1 MIINIKNNGKILKD
15 KENLS
20 LPDLTILT
28 GENGSGKTQLLEY
41 LRNEP
46 NFLGMLGNNQN
57 SDKIIKVMN
66 NKGDEL
72 KDIVFTSP
80 GLKPNNR
87 FQSPTQP
94 LIQQVKHQWGV
105 LEPITKSFS
114 LIRHLEFNDENQE
127 LGALNSA
134 ITNFVNNIVIKENN
148 SNLQLNLKK
157 IDLNQLRL
165 LKKISQQS
173 KKSIEEIKFIDFI
186 IFYDISS
193 NIFSSGL
200 DLLFHQFHLKL
211 KYYKE
216 LTDNVSPPW
225 DVFNDILEKANFKY
239 NAEYQPSLN
248 DFSSTPIRLLDKEN
262 GLNVDF
268 ANLSSGE
275 QTIMALIF
283 VLYNASNNGKFP
295 EVILFDE
302 PDAHLHPSLTKL
314 FLDVIKEVLVR
325 EQSVKVILTTH
336 SPSTIALAP
345 DESIYRMDRVLGYPV
360 KESKDTAVQNLSS
373 GLASVSAEN
382 GNLEIIYNIQH
393 NTKHVLFTEGITDKI
408 ILGIAWNKL
417 YNKKE
422 MPFFIQDSFSANFLG
437 TLFNLGND
445 KPDGIFHQ
453 FPEKIL
459 IALFDF
465 DQTGYSNW
473 NRQKKF
479 PTIIENNPK
488 KCLVRS
494 NNQKAYLMLL
504 PVPDQEDMRNL
515 VIKTGNETFQD
526 KSNLTIESL
535 FLSVPN
541 FKDSYFLKE
550 TLPGGGS
557 IYIFN
562 GNKRNFAKDIEK
574 LESKYFENF
583 RPLFDNIENLI
594 NKINN

>member
-1 MIINIKNNGKILKD
+1 
-15 KENLS
+15 
-20 LPDLTILT
+20 
-28 GENGSGKTQLLEY
+28 
-41 LRNEP
+41 
-46 NFLGMLGNNQN
+46 
-57 SDKIIKVMN
+57 MN

-80 GLKPNNR
+80 GLKPNDR

-225 DVFNDILEKANFKY
+225 DVFTDILEKANFKY

-336 SPSTIALAP
+336 SPPTIALAP

-360 KESKDTAVQNLSS
+360 KESKDTAVQN
-373 GLASVSAEN
+373 
-382 GNLEIIYNIQH
+382 
-393 NTKHVLFTEGITDKI
+393 
-408 ILGIAWNKL
+408 
-417 YNKKE
+417 
-422 MPFFIQDSFSANFLG
+422 
-437 TLFNLGND
+437 
-445 KPDGIFHQ
+445 
-453 FPEKIL
+453 
-459 IALFDF
+459 
-465 DQTGYSNW
+465 
-473 NRQKKF
+473 
-479 PTIIENNPK
+479 
-488 KCLVRS
+488 
-494 NNQKAYLMLL
+494 
-504 PVPDQEDMRNL
+504 
-515 VIKTGNETFQD
+515 
-526 KSNLTIESL
+526 
-535 FLSVPN
+535 
-541 FKDSYFLKE
+541 
-550 TLPGGGS
+550 
-557 IYIFN
+557 
-562 GNKRNFAKDIEK
+562 
-574 LESKYFENF
+574 
-583 RPLFDNIENLI
+583 
-594 NKINN
+594 

>member
-94 LIQQVKHQWGV
+94 LIEQVKHQWGV